1 MQVVILAGGYGTRLS
16 EYTDLIPK
24 PMVKIGGEPI
34 LKHIM
39 KIYSDYGFKD
49 FYIALGYKGEV
60 IKNYFLNYKSINSDF
75 TVNLKDGTLNF
86 HNGHDDDWRVTL
98 VDTGVNT
105 MTGGRLLNISKYLD
119 DSTFMM
125 TYGDGLSNVNI
136 NKLLEFH
143 KRHGKLATITAVQ
156 AIPRFGL
163 IELNEDKVTSFSE
176 KPKAKDSWINGGF
189 FVFEKEVINYIRNQE
204 TVLEKE
210 PLENLS
216 KDEELHAYKHRDFW
230 QCMDTKRDKD
240 YLEEMAKSN
249 IIPWR
254 NHSK

>member
-1 MQVVILAGGYGTRLS
+1 MKVVILAGGYGTRLS
-16 EYTDLIPK
+16 EYTDVIPK

-39 KIYSDYGFKD
+39 NIYSSYGFKD

-60 IKNYFLNYKSINSDF
+60 IKNYFINYKSLNSDF
-75 TVNLKDGTLNF
+75 TVNLKNGSLKF
-86 HNGHDDDWRVTL
+86 HNNHEDDWNVTL
-98 VDTGVNT
+98 VDTGINT
-105 MTGGRLLNISKYLD
+105 LTGGRLLNIAKYLD

-125 TYGDGLSNVNI
+125 TYGDGLSNI
-136 NKLLEFH
+136 NLNNLLEFH
-143 KRHGKLATITAVQ
+143 KKHGKIATITAVQ

-163 IELNEDKVTSFSE
+163 IELKKDLVTSFSE

-189 FVFEKEVINYIRNQE
+189 FVFEKEVLNYINDKY

-216 KDEELHAYKHRDFW
+216 KDKELHAFKHNDFW

-240 YLEEMAKSN
+240 FLEEMTKN
-249 IIPWR
+249 NKIPWLNR
-254 NHSK
+254 

>member
-1 MQVVILAGGYGTRLS
+1 MKVVILAGGFGTRLS
-16 EYTDLIPK
+16 EYTDTIPK
-24 PMVKIGGEPI
+24 PMVNIGGEPI

-39 KIYSDYGFKD
+39 NIYSNFGFND

-75 TVNLKDGTLNF
+75 TVNLKNGDLNF
-86 HNGHDDDWRVTL
+86 HNNHEDDWKVTL
-98 VDTGVNT
+98 VDTGVNSQ
-105 MTGGRLLNISKYLD
+105 TGGRLLNIAKYLD
-119 DSTFMM
+119 DTTFMM
-125 TYGDGLSNVNI
+125 TYGDGLSNVNL
-136 NKLLEFH
+136 NSLLDFH
-143 KRHGKLATITAVQ
+143 RAHGKLATITAVQ

-163 IELNEDKVTSFSE
+163 LELDNDKVTNFSE

-189 FVFEKEVINYIRNQE
+189 FVFEKEVINYIKNRD

-216 KDEELHAYKHRDFW
+216 SDNQLRAYKHHDFW

-240 YLEEMAKSN
+240 LLEEMVISNNMPWNKS
-249 IIPWR
+249 
-254 NHSK
+254 

>member
-1 MQVVILAGGYGTRLS
+1 MKVVILAGGYGTRLS
-16 EYTDLIPK
+16 EYTDIIPK

-39 KIYSDYGFKD
+39 NIYSNYGFKD

-60 IKNYFLNYKSINSDF
+60 IKDYFLNYKSINSDF
-75 TVNLKDGTLNF
+75 TVNLKDGSLNL
-86 HNGHDDDWRVTL
+86 HNSHEDDWRVTL

-105 MTGGRLLNISKYLD
+105 QTGGRLLNISKYLD
-119 DSTFMM
+119 NSTFMM
-125 TYGDGLSNVNI
+125 TYGDGLSNVNL

-143 KRHGKLATITAVQ
+143 KKHGKLATITAVQ

-163 IELNEDKVTSFSE
+163 IELDNDKVTKFSE

-189 FVFEKEVINYIRNQE
+189 FVFEKEVIKYIENQH

-216 KDEELHAYKHRDFW
+216 KDKELRAYKHQDFW

-240 YLEEMAKSN
+240 YLEEIAKN
-249 IIPWR
+249 NYIPWQNYQR
-254 NHSK
+254 

>member
-1 MQVVILAGGYGTRLS
+1 MKVVILAGGYGTRLS
-16 EYTDLIPK
+16 EYTDVIPK

-39 KIYSDYGFKD
+39 NIYSNYGFKD

-75 TVNLKDGTLNF
+75 TVNLKNGDLNF
-86 HNGHDDDWRVTL
+86 HNNHEEDWKVTL

-105 MTGGRLLNISKYLD
+105 QTGGRLLNIAKYLD
-119 DSTFMM
+119 ESTFMM
-125 TYGDGLSNVNI
+125 TYGDGLSNVNL
-136 NKLLEFH
+136 NTLLEFH
-143 KRHGKLATITAVQ
+143 RSHGKLATITAVQ

-163 IELNEDKVTSFSE
+163 IELNKDKVTSFSE

-189 FVFEKEVINYIRNQE
+189 FVFEKEVINYINDNY

-216 KDEELHAYKHRDFW
+216 KDKELHAYKHNDFW

-240 YLEEMAKSN
+240 YLEEMVKSN
-249 IIPWR
+249 NMPWLTL
-254 NHSK
+254 